1 MESRTLAELAQKGD
15 KEAFT
20 RLIKECEDTMYRVS
34 KSIVKYDDDCAD
46 AIQET
51 ILKAYMNINTLKNP
65 SFFKTWLIRILINE
79 CNRIHRSRKKVIRLV
94 KWIDPNQMEQREQ
107 DTRLDEA
114 IQSLDEDF
122 RIVVTLFY
130 VEDSDKRNLRNAP
143 NFRGDRK
150 ISA

>member
-1 MESRTLAELAQKGD
+1 LESRTLAELAQKGD